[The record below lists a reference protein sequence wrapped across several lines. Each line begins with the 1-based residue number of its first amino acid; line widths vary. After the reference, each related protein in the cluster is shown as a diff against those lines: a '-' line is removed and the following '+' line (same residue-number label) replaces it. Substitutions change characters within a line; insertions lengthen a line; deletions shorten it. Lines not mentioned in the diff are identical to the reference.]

1 MSMSMST
8 QLTRGAIALP
18 MLLMFALLGFGAGE
32 PVQADPIAV
41 ARTGLLES
49 VCSQVSV
56 KPRVLVLAQAPA
68 DLGTLVIRWKAPCR
82 A

>member
-1 MSMSMST
+1 MSMTT
-8 QLTRGAIALP
+8 QLTRGAVALP
-18 MLLMFALLGFGAGE
+18 MLLTFVLLGLAAGE
-32 PVQADPIAV
+32 PTQADPLQL
-41 ARTGLLES
+41 ARAGLIDSLCTE
-49 VCSQVSV
+49 VTV

>member
-8 QLTRGAIALP
+8 QLTRGAVALP
-18 MLLMFALLGFGAGE
+18 MLLMFVLLGFAAGE
-32 PVQADPIAV
+32 PIQADPIAV
-41 ARTGLLES
+41 ARTGLIDSLCTE
-49 VCSQVSV
+49 VTI

-68 DLGTLVIRWKAPCR
+68 DLGALVIRWKAPCR